1 MCSHELENQ
10 KTKKTKKGKDMN
22 IERETNMQELPE
34 ANYTKVYAGTN
45 APNLLTEFYKI
56 LPIGP
61 LKPKKPEVKD

>member
-1 MCSHELENQ
+1 
-10 KTKKTKKGKDMN
+10 MN